1 MQIEERIDTFESH
14 ELEWMPQNLKNLF
27 REILSWEQEMIG
39 VYQAAA
45 PLVQNW
51 LRETQAGGI
60 LDLCSGAGGPGVTL
74 LNAVNASGTGKI
86 RLKLTDLYPAT
97 EVYARLAGE
106 GRGLISYAAESFDA
120 TNSHVDPKFPVRTLL
135 SAFHHFSPQFA
146 RKILADA
153 VKNSNGICIMDPF
166 QRDWAHLFA
175 VSFGAAAGS
184 LVYPLLKQRTPLA
197 FAACNLS
204 PVMGSMFLWDGF
216 ASVLRGYTPD
226 ELLQLTQVPECAEF
240 TWEAGTWQYPA
251 GLPVGGMTGVYLIG
265 KRR

>member
-1 MQIEERIDTFESH
+1 MQIAERIDTFESH

-45 PLVQNW
+45 PLVQTW
-51 LRETQAGGI
+51 LNETQAGGI

-120 TNSHVDPKFPVRTLL
+120 TNSHVDPEFPVRTLL

-166 QRDWAHLFA
+166 QRDWAHLMA
-175 VSFGAAAGS
+175 VSLGAAAGS
-184 LVYPLLKQRTPLA
+184 MVYPLLKQRTPLA

-204 PVMGSMFLWDGF
+204 PVMGTMFLWDGF

-226 ELLQLTQVPECAEF
+226 ELLQLTQIPECAAF